1 MLLESGVVV
10 QNEDGS
16 LESVSPAEA
25 KKRLESMA
33 PERRRLYEDDASASK
48 QSQPD

>member
-1 MLLESGVVV
+1 VVV

-25 KKRLESMA
+25 EKRLKAMA
-33 PERRRLYEDDASASK
+33 PERRRLYEDDASASI
-48 QSQPD
+48 QSQPE